1 MMLVWITECL
11 KTGET
16 WESGFCKALCSSS
29 VVIPI
34 ISRGT
39 FCDAAEICENSPCDN
54 VILEFDL
61 ALSLNLLKGT
71 AVMPLFVGDTVFLSI
86 EILSSSCSLHMCN
99 NKEELFKKH
108 RKRTTKD
115 SFISPI
121 TSSRSALPTSH
132 QPRSGWRKS
141 TRRNKNTSPQS
152 KTPWCWKTSKLPT

>member
-1 MMLVWITECL
+1 MLRKGHAKGVSVHPRPRHHLEHWGVLSDFMFFFEVV
-11 KTGET
+11 KTGEH
-16 WESGFCKALCSSS
+16 WETAFCKALCSSS

-34 ISRGT
+34 ISRAT
-39 FCDAAEICENSPCDN
+39 FCDAAKIHEDSPCDN

-99 NKEELFKKH
+99 NKEELFQKH

-121 TSSRSALPTSH
+121 TSSRSALPSSQ
-132 QPRSGWRKS
+132 QPRSG
-141 TRRNKNTSPQS
+141 
-152 KTPWCWKTSKLPT
+152 